1 MSVVNQNVS
10 LPRYLKTGSNQYI
23 SISIIYNNLVSEI
36 SDTHPQLQALIGHD
50 TTPYTFNV
58 GKVPVLKKMF

>member
-1 MSVVNQNVS
+1 MLVLNQNVS
-10 LPRYLKTGSNQYI
+10 LPRYKTGSNQYI